1 MRAPGR
7 PGDAVPDGGARP
19 PFQTENGMLN
29 DIERRNLAAVQRFI
43 DEYQNR
49 GDLDA
54 FHALMHPEFVD
65 HSRPPHVALGP
76 EGVRQQFD
84 AFRAVL
90 TGFHAEVVVQ
100 VAQDDLVATHKV
112 FSGVHTGAFL
122 GIAPSGERVEL
133 PVSDTVRLRDGRI
146 IEHWGVLNI
155 APLLVAER
163 VI

>member
-1 MRAPGR
+1 
-7 PGDAVPDGGARP
+7 VLDGGTRP
-19 PFQTENGMLN
+19 PCPEETGMLT
-29 DIERRNLAAVQRFI
+29 DLEKRNLAAVQRFI
-43 DEYQNR
+43 DEYQNK

-54 FHALMHPEFVD
+54 FRDLIHPEFVD

-90 TGFHAEVVVQ
+90 TGFHAEVIIQ

-133 PVSDTVRLRDGRI
+133 TVSDTVRLRDGRI

-155 APLLVAER
+155 IPLLGGAPPAAA
-163 VI
+163 